1 VISATAIVILRE
13 NEPPLRL
20 KKFTDQED
28 MVTQSCFYTNAA
40 RLHNVVKSYC
50 KKLGR
55 KTLVVQILV
64 TVFIIVSCQ
73 QTVTTL
79 PEAVTLKL
87 SGWSASPAEQR
98 LLNQVLRDFETS
110 HPAIKVRF
118 EVIADQYMDVIKT
131 RLIGDAAPDVFYL
144 DAVEAPFLMQ
154 QNVLEPL
161 DAYIT
166 PTFDLADFE
175 PTLLQPFTSQNR
187 VYGLPKDFSTLALF
201 YNRKAFATAGLS
213 QPPNTWEELL
223 TASKKLTID
232 FNKDGRPDQYGFG
245 ILPEL
250 PRQAHNIKAFDGEV
264 VDAEGYAAFATAAG
278 INGVNLTVQQYRGD
292 RTSARAVDVGAN
304 NGSEMFGQGKVAMV
318 VEGNWAIPYL
328 QDTFPDLDFATAE
341 LPKINNKSAT
351 MAFTVAYVMN
361 QQTQHK
367 QAAWELIAYLTGKV
381 GMEKWTSTGFALP
394 SRKSVAQKLNAQSL
408 GNEGDRLRAPL
419 LAGVS
424 YATPWQVG
432 QFPTAITNN
441 FNNQYLSAL
450 LGQQSLPNAIIRAQE
465 SANQQIKAA
474 L

>member
-1 VISATAIVILRE
+1 MAIMNVANIVY
-13 NEPPLRL
+13 
-20 KKFTDQED
+20 F
-28 MVTQSCFYTNAA
+28 CTNFS
-40 RLHNVVKSYC
+40 KSNY
-50 KKLGR
+50 
-55 KTLVVQILV
+55 KTLKRKIRLAAQILMTFLV
-64 TVFIIVSCQ
+64 IVSCQ
-73 QTVTTL
+73 QTVPTSSIE
-79 PEAVTLKL
+79 PVTLKL

-98 LLNQVLRDFETS
+98 LLNQVLRDFEAS
-110 HPAIKVRF
+110 HPTIKVRF

-131 RLIGDAAPDVFYL
+131 RLIGNAAPDVFYL

-166 PTFDLADFE
+166 LAFDLADFE
-175 PTLLQPFTSQNR
+175 PNLLQSFTSQNQ

-201 YNRKAFATAGLS
+201 YNRKAFATAGLNH
-213 QPPNTWEELL
+213 PPKTWEELL

-232 FNKDGRPDQYGFG
+232 LNKDGRPDQYGFG

-250 PRQAHNIKAFDGEV
+250 ARQAHSIRAFGGQVINAD
-264 VDAEGYAAFATAAG
+264 GYATFASDAG
-278 INGVNLTVQQYRGD
+278 ISGVDPMVQQYRGD
-292 RTSARAVDVGAN
+292 RTSTRAVDVGAN
-304 NGSEMFGQGKVAMV
+304 NGSEMLGQGKAAMV
-318 VEGNWAIPYL
+318 IEGNWAIPFL
-328 QDTFPDLDFATAE
+328 QETFPDLDFATAE
-341 LPKINNKSAT
+341 LPKINNKPAT

-361 QQTQHK
+361 QQTKHK

-394 SRKSVAQKLNAQSL
+394 SRRSVAEKLNAQKL
-408 GNEGDRLRAPL
+408 KDNGDRLRAPL

-432 QFPTAITNN
+432 QFPAAIVNN

-450 LGQQSLPNAIIRAQE
+450 LGQQPLLDAMVRAQE

>member
-1 VISATAIVILRE
+1 MAIIDSAIAVSFYTYFSKSYYKMFKRKIKL
-13 NEPPLRL
+13 
-20 KKFTDQED
+20 
-28 MVTQSCFYTNAA
+28 VTQILITF
-40 RLHNVVKSYC
+40 
-50 KKLGR
+50 
-55 KTLVVQILV
+55 LV
-64 TVFIIVSCQ
+64 IVSCH
-73 QTVTTL
+73 QTVPTL
-79 PEAVTLKL
+79 SIKPVTLKL

-98 LLNQVLRDFETS
+98 LLNQVLRNFEAS

-144 DAVEAPFLMQ
+144 DAMEAPFLMQ

-166 PTFDLADFE
+166 PALDLADFE
-175 PTLLQPFTSQNR
+175 PNLLQPFTSKNQ

-201 YNRKAFATAGLS
+201 YNRKAFATAELNY
-213 QPPNTWEELL
+213 PPKTWEELL

-232 FNKDGRPDQYGFG
+232 LNKDSRPDQYGFG

-250 PRQAHNIKAFDGEV
+250 ARQAHNVRAFGGQV
-264 VDAEGYAAFATAAG
+264 VDANGYAAFATDAG
-278 INGVNLTVQQYRGD
+278 INGVNPTVQQYRGD

-304 NGSEMFGQGKVAMV
+304 NGSEMFGQGKAAMV
-318 VEGNWAIPYL
+318 IEGNWAIPYL
-328 QDTFPDLDFATAE
+328 QETFPDLDFATAE
-341 LPKINNKSAT
+341 VPQINNKPAT
-351 MAFTVAYVMN
+351 MVFTVAYVMN
-361 QQTQHK
+361 QQTKHK

-394 SRKSVAQKLNAQSL
+394 SRQSVAQINAQKLN
-408 GNEGDRLRAPL
+408 NNGDRLRAPL

-432 QFPTAITNN
+432 QFPAAIINN

-450 LGQQSLPNAIIRAQE
+450 LGQQPLPNAMIRAQE
-465 SANQQIKAA
+465 SANRQIKAA

>member
-1 VISATAIVILRE
+1 MNVANIVYLCTTFS
-13 NEPPLRL
+13 
-20 KKFTDQED
+20 KFN
-28 MVTQSCFYTNAA
+28 Y
-40 RLHNVVKSYC
+40 
-50 KKLGR
+50 
-55 KTLVVQILV
+55 KTLRRKIKLAAQILITILV
-64 TVFIIVSCQ
+64 IVSCQ
-73 QTVTTL
+73 QTVPTSL
-79 PEAVTLKL
+79 IKPVTLKL

-98 LLNQVLRDFETS
+98 LLNQVLRDFETR

-144 DAVEAPFLMQ
+144 DAMEAPFLMQ
-154 QNVLEPL
+154 KNVLEPL

-166 PTFDLADFE
+166 HTFDLADFE
-175 PTLLQPFTSQNR
+175 PNLLQPFTAQNQ

-201 YNRKAFATAGLS
+201 YNRKAFTAAGINH
-213 QPPNTWEELL
+213 PPETWEEML

-232 FNKDGRPDQYGFG
+232 LNNDGRSDQYGLG

-250 PRQAHNIKAFDGEV
+250 PRQAHSIRAFGGQV
-264 VDAEGYAAFATAAG
+264 VDANGYATFATDAG
-278 INGVNLTVQQYRGD
+278 ISGVNSMVQQYRSD

-304 NGSEMFGQGKVAMV
+304 NGSEMFGQGKAAMV
-318 VEGNWAIPYL
+318 IEGNWAIPYL

-341 LPKINNKSAT
+341 VPKINNKPAT

-361 QQTQHK
+361 QQTKHK

-394 SRKSVAQKLNAQSL
+394 SRKSVAEKLNAQKLNAQKL
-408 GNEGDRLRAPL
+408 NDEGDRLRVPL

-432 QFPTAITNN
+432 QFPSAIVNN

-450 LGQQSLPNAIIRAQE
+450 LGQQPLPNAMIRAQE

>member
-1 VISATAIVILRE
+1 MTAKV
-13 NEPPLRL
+13 
-20 KKFTDQED
+20 F
-28 MVTQSCFYTNAA
+28 FYTNTFKWHYK
-40 RLHNVVKSYC
+40 RLR
-50 KKLGR
+50 R
-55 KTLVVQILV
+55 KIAIAVLVVTTFL
-64 TVFIIVSCQ
+64 IIVSCQ
-73 QTVTTL
+73 QAVHTSSRE
-79 PEAVTLKL
+79 PVTLKL

-144 DAVEAPFLMQ
+144 DAMEAPFLMQ

-166 PTFDLADFE
+166 RTFDLADFE
-175 PTLLQPFTSQNR
+175 PNLLQPFTLQNQ

-201 YNRKAFATAGLS
+201 YNRKAFATAGINH
-213 QPPNTWEELL
+213 PPETWEELL

-232 FNKDGRPDQYGFG
+232 LNKDGRSDQYGLG

-250 PRQAHNIKAFDGEV
+250 PRQAHSIRAFGGQV
-264 VDAEGYAAFATAAG
+264 VDANGYATFATDAG
-278 INGVNLTVQQYRGD
+278 ISGVSSMVQQYRSD

-304 NGSEMFGQGKVAMV
+304 NGSEMFGQGKAAMV
-318 VEGNWAIPYL
+318 IEGNWAIPYL

-341 LPKINNKSAT
+341 VPKINNKPAT

-361 QQTQHK
+361 QQTKHK

-394 SRKSVAQKLNAQSL
+394 SRKSVAQKLNAQNV
-408 GNEGDRLRAPL
+408 GNEGDRLRVPL

-432 QFPTAITNN
+432 QFPDAIVNN

-450 LGQQSLPNAIIRAQE
+450 LGQQPLPNAMIRAQE

>member
-1 VISATAIVILRE
+1 MAIIKVATLV
-13 NEPPLRL
+13 N
-20 KKFTDQED
+20 
-28 MVTQSCFYTNAA
+28 FYTGFS
-40 RLHNVVKSYC
+40 KSHYVTLRR
-50 KKLGR
+50 KIKLA
-55 KTLVVQILV
+55 VQILITFLV
-64 TVFIIVSCQ
+64 IVSCH
-73 QTVTTL
+73 QTIPTSSLEPVIE
-79 PEAVTLKL
+79 PVILKL

-98 LLNQVLRDFETS
+98 LLNQVLRDFEAS

-144 DAVEAPFLMQ
+144 DAMEAPFLMQ

-161 DAYIT
+161 DAYII
-166 PTFDLADFE
+166 PAFDLADFE
-175 PTLLQPFTSQNR
+175 PNLLQPFTSKNR

-201 YNRKAFATAGLS
+201 YNRKAFANAGLS
-213 QPPNTWEELL
+213 HPPKTWGELL

-232 FNKDGRPDQYGFG
+232 LNKDGTPDQYGFG

-250 PRQAHNIKAFDGEV
+250 PRQAHSIRAFGGQV
-264 VDAEGYAAFATAAG
+264 IDAQGYATFATDAG
-278 INGVNLTVQQYRGD
+278 INGVNLMVQQYRSD
-292 RTSARAVDVGAN
+292 RSSARAVDVGAN
-304 NGSEMFGQGKVAMV
+304 NGSEMFGQGKAAMV
-318 VEGNWAIPYL
+318 IEGNWASPYL
-328 QDTFPDLDFATAE
+328 QDTFSDLDFATAE
-341 LPKINNKSAT
+341 LPKINNKAAT

-361 QQTQHK
+361 HKTQHK
-367 QAAWELIAYLTGKV
+367 QAAWELISYLTGKV

-394 SRKSVAQKLNAQSL
+394 SRKSVAQKLNAQKANSK
-408 GNEGDRLRAPL
+408 GDRLRAPL

-432 QFPTAITNN
+432 QFPAAIVNN

-450 LGQQSLPNAIIRAQE
+450 LGQQSLPNAMIRAQE